1 MKGYH
6 ATTATEFAEAYAKAL
21 SLPSE
26 DILLM
31 RERAR
36 ESANRFSEEVFMSAW
51 TEEMV
56 KLLRYEKKYR
66 GERIYRT
73 QGT

>member
-6 ATTATEFAEAYAKAL
+6 ATTANEFAQEYAIAL
-21 SLPSE
+21 SLPNE
-26 DILLM
+26 ECLAM
-31 RERAR
+31 RQRAR
-36 ESANRFSEEVFMSAW
+36 ESASRFSEEVFMSAW

-56 KLLRYEKKYR
+56 KLLRLEKRYR

>member
-6 ATTATEFAEAYAKAL
+6 ATTAREFAEAYAKVL
-21 SLPSE
+21 SLPDKE
-26 DILLM
+26 CLAM
-31 RERAR
+31 RQRAR
-36 ESANRFSEEVFMSAW
+36 DSANRFSEEVFMSAW
-51 TEEMV
+51 TEEMQ
-56 KLLRYEKKYR
+56 KLLRLEKRYR

>member
-1 MKGYH
+1 V
-6 ATTATEFAEAYAKAL
+6 L
-21 SLPSE
+21 SIPEEECLA
-26 DILLM
+26 M

-36 ESANRFSEEVFMSAW
+36 ISAERFSEEVFMTAW

-56 KLLRYEKKYR
+56 KLLRLEKRYR
-66 GERIYRT
+66 GERIFRT